1 MTVKFSLSWAIR
13 TSKCFTPFS
22 LNSRMSWPEC
32 VTPLLSILLEQASEQ
47 LDVMPPS
54 FRMIW
59 SLVSNEEPRLKE
71 KLPDMPEQSNC
82 QLHYKRN
89 GEGKELKPAL
99 FAQTF
104 QHRNSP
110 RGPNSVNWSRCSL
123 RSYQLVFPTRPCDR
137 PLVLH

>member
-1 MTVKFSLSWAIR
+1 LELANE
-13 TSKCFTPFS
+13 
-22 LNSRMSWPEC
+22 LARMCHAFIIEPSNFWLDVVE
-32 VTPLLSILLEQASEQ
+32 ILLEQASEQ

-89 GEGKELKPAL
+89 GVGKELKPAL

-110 RGPNSVNWSRCSL
+110 R
-123 RSYQLVFPTRPCDR
+123 
-137 PLVLH
+137 